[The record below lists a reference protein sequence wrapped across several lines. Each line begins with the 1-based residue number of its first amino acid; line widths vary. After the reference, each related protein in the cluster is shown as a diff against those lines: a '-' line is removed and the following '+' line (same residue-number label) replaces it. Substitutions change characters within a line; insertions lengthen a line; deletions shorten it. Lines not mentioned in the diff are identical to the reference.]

1 MVTSIK
7 KIFLAFLLGV
17 GVSYSS
23 IGQNFQELSAT
34 DAVTGKSMNLPDMVN
49 GKGLVLIFHS
59 LNCPFAKMYESRIIA
74 LRSKFQS
81 QGIAFALINPET
93 GNSDTEQLPLK
104 NHIDQSGLNMSYLID
119 AGQAWT
125 KLFQI
130 TKIPEAV
137 VLIHGENGLSIAYR
151 GAIDNNAQAESA
163 VSERHLE
170 RAINQ
175 ILKGESPTPA
185 QVRAV
190 GCNIRTY

>member
-1 MVTSIK
+1 MVNQLKNTLLAL
-7 KIFLAFLLGV
+7 IFAV
-17 GVSYSS
+17 AIPVATQAQQY
-23 IGQNFQELSAT
+23 NELSAV
-34 DAVTGKSMNLPDMVN
+34 DAVTGKNMMLGDMVS

-74 LRSKFQS
+74 LRSKFQN
-81 QGIAFALINPET
+81 QGIAFTLINPET
-93 GNSDTEQLPLK
+93 GNSETDQTPLR
-104 NHIDQSGLNMSYLID
+104 NYIDQSGLNMTYLID

-125 KLFQI
+125 KVFQI
-130 TKIPEAV
+130 TKIPEV
-137 VLIHGENGLSIAYR
+137 VILVPGENGLNVAYR

-175 ILKGESPTPA
+175 VLKGEAPSPA